1 MAKELVKV
9 LVSPMTQEEIDK
21 TPFAN
26 EKVLEAPGSEP
37 ADTEGVEEVD

>member
-1 MAKELVKV
+1 
-9 LVSPMTQEEIDK
+9 MTQEEIDK

-37 ADTEGVEEVD
+37 SDIESAEEGD